1 MADTAIFDVDGTLVD
16 SNYHHALAW
25 FRAFR
30 QHDVTIPI
38 WHLHRAIGMGGD
50 QLVAHVAGDDVERR
64 NGDAI
69 RAAHTEYADDLLGE
83 VCALPRA
90 RDLLVQV
97 RRRGFRLVLATS
109 GQPRHVERL
118 LDLVDGAALADTETS
133 SENVAASKPAPDLLH
148 DALARAG
155 GASAVL
161 VGDSTWDGVAAR
173 RAGVGFLAVRTG
185 GFSPDELTDAGADA
199 VFDSLGD
206 LVDELD
212 HTPLARATSDA

>member
-16 SNYHHALAW
+16 SNYQHALAW

-30 QHDVTIPI
+30 QHDLTVPI

-64 NGDAI
+64 HGDAL
-69 RAAHTEYADDLLGE
+69 RGAHAEQADALLGE

-90 RDLLVQV
+90 RDLLVEVTQ
-97 RRRGFRLVLATS
+97 RGFRLVLATS
-109 GQPRHVERL
+109 GQPRHTERL
-118 LDLVDGAALADTETS
+118 LDLLDAGSLTDTETS
-133 SENVAASKPAPDLLH
+133 SENVPASKPAPDLLH

-155 GASAVL
+155 GKSAVL
-161 VGDSTWDGVAAR
+161 VGDSTWDGIAAR

-185 GFSPDELTDAGADA
+185 GFSRDELAAAGAHA
-199 VFDSLGD
+199 VFDSLGELID
-206 LVDELD
+206 ALD
-212 HTPLARATSDA
+212 HTPLAWSTNHR